1 MVELKC
7 LYKCAMPVYSDLKE
21 KIMKEA
27 LIQTYT
33 YKCELHAHSYPV
45 SLCSEISPK
54 EMAKL
59 FIDNGY
65 SAIVLT
71 NHFYLGYRNEFESDA
86 AYVEFYYNAY
96 AELLEAAGD
105 KLKVC
110 LGMEIRFENETMN
123 DYLVYGIDKSDLG
136 KACYY
141 LDKDIETFYK
151 GFKNERNVI
160 LQAHPFRDG
169 MKEINMDYIDGI
181 EVFNMHIHHN
191 SRISKAAQC
200 AKELNKLKLC
210 GTDLHYPYQI
220 GTSYVRT
227 KCLPENSFDLSK
239 LIKSQDMILQI
250 SDIIVI
256 P

>member
-1 MVELKC
+1 
-7 LYKCAMPVYSDLKE
+7 
-21 KIMKEA
+21 MKEA

-96 AELLEAAGD
+96 AELLEAVGD

-110 LGMEIRFENETMN
+110 LGMEIRFENEAMN

-227 KCLPENSFDLSK
+227 KYLPENSFDLAK
-239 LIKSQDMILQI
+239 LIKSQDMILQV
-250 SDIIVI
+250 SDSIVI